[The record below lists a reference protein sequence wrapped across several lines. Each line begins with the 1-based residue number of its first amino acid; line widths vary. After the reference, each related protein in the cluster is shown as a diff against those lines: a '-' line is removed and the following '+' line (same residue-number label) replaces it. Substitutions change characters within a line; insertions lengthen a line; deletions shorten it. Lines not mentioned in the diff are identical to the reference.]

1 MLDPVKILIVAAAGS
16 LGAVARYVL
25 SGAVQRLSPSTFPWG
40 TLVVNV
46 SGCVA
51 IGVVMYLALQRQ
63 ALSDNTRVFVTIGF
77 LGAFTTYSTFGYETF
92 AMLRERDVG
101 PALLNVGASLAA
113 GLAAVWVGWT
123 AGRLIWP

>member
-1 MLDPVKILIVAAAGS
+1 MLDPVKILIVAGAGS
-16 LGAVARYVL
+16 LGAVARYAL
-25 SGAVQRLSPSTFPWG
+25 SGAVHRLGGSTFPWG

-46 SGCVA
+46 SGCAA
-51 IGVVMYLALQRQ
+51 IGVVMYLALHRQ
-63 ALSDNTRVFVTIGF
+63 ALSDHARLFVTVGF

-101 PALLNVGASLAA
+101 PALLNVGLSLAA

-123 AGRLIWP
+123 ATRLIWP